1 MTAQELFLKHLSFVG
16 KPPSAEDALLVY
28 QENVVMEFP
37 YAPPEH
43 TRRLEGP
50 VAITGFLARIP
61 TFALGFAL
69 SDPTLLETKN
79 GLVAL
84 YHGDAVFKGS
94 GRPYSQDY
102 VAVVTVESGRISH
115 IAEHYDPMR
124 VLRAMGEID

>member
-1 MTAQELFLKHLSFVG
+1 MGNQ
-16 KPPSAEDALLVY
+16 PSAEDARLVY

-50 VAITGFLARIP
+50 MAVTGFLARIA
-61 TFALGFAL
+61 TFALGFTL
-69 SDPTLLETKN
+69 SNPTLLDTEN

-102 VAVVTVESGRISH
+102 VAVVTVENGRISH
-115 IAEHYDPMR
+115 IAEHYDPLR